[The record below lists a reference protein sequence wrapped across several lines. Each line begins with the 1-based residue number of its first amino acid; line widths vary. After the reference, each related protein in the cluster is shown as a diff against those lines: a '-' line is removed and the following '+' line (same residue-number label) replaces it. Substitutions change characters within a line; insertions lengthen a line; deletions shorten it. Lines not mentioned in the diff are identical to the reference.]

1 MWDVGVSVIHVL
13 KVGEHD
19 MLQTACSNFT
29 VFTT

>member
-1 MWDVGVSVIHVL
+1 VSVIHVL